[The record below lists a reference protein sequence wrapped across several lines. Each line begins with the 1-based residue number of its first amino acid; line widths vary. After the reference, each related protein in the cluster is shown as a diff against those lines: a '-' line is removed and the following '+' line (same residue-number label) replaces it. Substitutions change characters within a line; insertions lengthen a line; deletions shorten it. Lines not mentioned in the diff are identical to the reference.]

1 MEPFTTPSSDP
12 RVRVTPPPRWRHSL
26 SIGGMTC
33 AGCAGRVEKA
43 LTAVDGVIGVY
54 VNLATDHA
62 SVTLQDRDLPEIV
75 LVRAV
80 ENAGFTAK
88 KINDHLS
95 DPDDHAHSDQQRL
108 SWRFLITAALSLPF
122 VVEMGFMFTSGQML
136 VTPVAQWALATP
148 VLIIAGLQ
156 FLRPAIGA
164 LLAGSGNMDLLVLL
178 GTSAA
183 YGLSAFNIMMWP
195 SENPPIYFEAAT
207 LVTTFILLGK
217 VLEARAKRA
226 TTDSIRALMRLKPET
241 AHLLVSG
248 VESTVP
254 ADALAPGDR
263 IAVRPGEVIPMDG
276 VVVQG
281 ESAVDEAMISGENL
295 PVPKSIDA
303 PVTGG
308 SLNGAGYLHIRV
320 TAIGADTVLARMVT
334 MVHAA
339 LASKAPVQQLV
350 DRIAAVFVPVVVGLA
365 VLTIIGWTVYGADWQ
380 DALIN
385 AVSVLVVACPC
396 ALGLATP
403 TAVMVGTGA
412 AARNGIL
419 IKNVEALENTAQ
431 IQTVI
436 FDKTGTI
443 TEGRPGVEGLGGFE
457 KNPDVFLRLIASAQA
472 GSEHPIATA
481 IIAEAK
487 SQGLEL
493 IPPQT
498 AQSLVGRGF
507 RASINGRGL
516 IIGNR
521 ALMAE
526 TGIDISAT
534 EQDTQAH
541 EARGATVVWAGDT
554 SSKTFLGWIA
564 VADPPR
570 PTSSDAVAQLH
581 DNAVATLM
589 LTGDNHRTADAVAA
603 RIGIYDIAAEVP
615 PEGKTDRVIALQ
627 QEGRTVAMV
636 GDGIND
642 APALAT
648 ADVGISMGS
657 GTDVAMASAD
667 IVLMRPDLRLVPDAI
682 DISKLTVRKIRQNLF
697 LAFAYNVAA
706 LPLAMLGVLTPVIAG
721 AAMAISSVSVV
732 TNALTL
738 KRWRSSAV

>member
-1 MEPFTTPSSDP
+1 MEPSTSPSSDP
-12 RVRVTPPPRWRHSL
+12 CVRGTPPLRWRHSL

-43 LTAVDGVIGVY
+43 LTTVDGVIGAY

-62 SVTLQDRDLPEIV
+62 SVTLQDRNLPEIV

-88 KINDHLS
+88 KINDHLL
-95 DPDDHAHSDQQRL
+95 DPDDHAYSDQQRL
-108 SWRFLITAALSLPF
+108 RWRFLIAAALSLPF
-122 VVEMGFMFTSGQML
+122 VVDMGFMFTSGQML
-136 VTPVAQWALATP
+136 VTPVAQWVLATP

-183 YGLSAFNIMMWP
+183 YGLSAFNVIMWP
-195 SENPPIYFEAAT
+195 SENPPIYFEAAA

-248 VESTVP
+248 IESTVP

-295 PVPKSIDA
+295 PIPKSIDA

-320 TAIGADTVLARMVT
+320 TAVGADTVLARMLA
-334 MVHAA
+334 MVDAA
-339 LASKAPVQQLV
+339 LTSKAPVQQLV

-365 VLTIIGWTVYGADWQ
+365 VLTIIGWTIYGADWQ

-385 AVSVLVVACPC
+385 AVSVLVIACPC

-403 TAVMVGTGA
+403 TAVMAGTGA

-419 IKNVEALENTAQ
+419 IKNVEALESTAQ
-431 IQTVI
+431 IQTVV

-443 TEGRPGVEGLGGFE
+443 TEGRPGIEGLGGFE
-457 KNPDVFLRLIASAQA
+457 GNPDEFLRLIASAQA

-481 IIAEAK
+481 IITEAK

-493 IPPQT
+493 IPPET
-498 AQSLVGRGF
+498 AQALVGRGF

-521 ALMAE
+521 VLMAE
-526 TGIDISAT
+526 MGIDISAT

-541 EARGATVVWAGDT
+541 EAHGATVVWAGDT
-554 SSKTFLGWIA
+554 SSKTLLGWIA

-570 PTSSDAVAQLH
+570 PTSSDAIAQLH

-603 RIGIYDIAAEVP
+603 RIGIYDIASEVP
-615 PEGKTDRVIALQ
+615 PEGKVDRVIALQ
-627 QEGRTVAMV
+627 QDGRTVAMV

-667 IVLMRPDLRLVPDAI
+667 IVLMRPDLRLVPDAM

-721 AAMAISSVSVV
+721 AAMAMSSVSVV

-738 KRWRSSAV
+738 KRWQSSAV